1 MLRITRE
8 TDYGIVLLSYMV
20 QEMVQ
25 DILQDHT
32 RAYSAT
38 QLAKQCHLPLP
49 MVSKVLK
56 TLTQGEVLVSQR
68 GAQGG
73 YSLARPA
80 AMISVADIIEAIEG
94 PIAMTECSVADPQ
107 ACNYLEHCH
116 VSSHW
121 NRINEAIRE
130 ALQNISLAEM
140 SKLPTANMTAVV
152 QWLPDAT
159 NLTNATSAI
168 NEV

>member
-8 TDYGIVLLSYMV
+8 TDYGIVLLAQMA
-20 QEMVQ
+20 Q
-25 DILQDHT
+25 DSA
-32 RAYSAT
+32 RACSAAW
-38 QLAKQCHLPLP
+38 LARQCYLPLP

-56 TLTQGEVLVSQR
+56 ALAQGEVLVSRR
-68 GAQGG
+68 GARGG

-80 AMISVADIIEAIEG
+80 MLISVAEIIEAIEG

-107 ACNYLEHCH
+107 ACDYLEHCH

-140 SKLPTANMTAVV
+140 SPAAGAASAKR
-152 QWLPDAT
+152 WLPHLA
-159 NLTNATSAI
+159 NII

>member
-8 TDYGIVLLSYMV
+8 TDYGIVLLAQMA
-20 QEMVQ
+20 Q
-25 DILQDHT
+25 DST
-32 RAYSAT
+32 RACSAAW
-38 QLAKQCHLPLP
+38 LARRCYLPLP

-56 TLTQGEVLVSQR
+56 ALTQGEVLVSHR

-80 AMISVADIIEAIEG
+80 VMISVAEIIEAIEG

-107 ACNYLEHCH
+107 ACDYLEHCH

-130 ALQNISLAEM
+130 TLRNISLAEM
-140 SKLPTANMTAVV
+140 SQLPAAGATTAKR
-152 QWLPDAT
+152 WLPQ
-159 NLTNATSAI
+159 LTSII